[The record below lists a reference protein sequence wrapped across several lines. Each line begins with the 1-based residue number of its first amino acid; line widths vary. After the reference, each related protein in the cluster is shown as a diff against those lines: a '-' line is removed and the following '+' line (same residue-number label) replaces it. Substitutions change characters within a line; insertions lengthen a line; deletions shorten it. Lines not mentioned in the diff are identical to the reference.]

1 MLLVLAVWHN
11 PTAAHEVAPWG
22 RADRRRAGGGHARHF
37 YGAAEEFPPPT
48 GTKATWGRE
57 RPIPAVSPEVKG
69 KAPEKGGVM
78 SGLNEAVTW
87 LVYAIAAVVML
98 SATVAAIAF
107 GLALRLVAEFFRE
120 LVDGR
125 EGDGRRQHPND
136 EPTIPARA
144 RDSV

>member
-1 MLLVLAVWHN
+1 
-11 PTAAHEVAPWG
+11 
-22 RADRRRAGGGHARHF
+22 
-37 YGAAEEFPPPT
+37 
-48 GTKATWGRE
+48 
-57 RPIPAVSPEVKG
+57 
-69 KAPEKGGVM
+69 M